1 MLTCQIKLNAN
12 PYKKKK
18 LSSRIIICESTQYS
32 SWKKKLTC
40 TIGNIIPT
48 IVDKSH
54 FIYITII
61 LNSIFNNVITNANST
76 AIKYRLYNFKLF
88 FLRPEFT
95 HIGWN
100 PTVVATVNW

>member
-12 PYKKKK
+12 PYKKKNWVF
-18 LSSRIIICESTQYS
+18 RNFIREYTQYS

-48 IVDKSH
+48 SVDKSH

-76 AIKYRLYNFKLF
+76 AIKYKLYNFKLF
-88 FLRPEFT
+88 FLHTKE
-95 HIGWN
+95 IIIIYLLK
-100 PTVVATVNW
+100 